1 VHTQRLALGRGRYG
15 QLTSSSSSLRANEE
29 GSLAAP
35 LSFVV
40 ILWYLPV
47 HAAIMACLR
56 CSCLRPTHHAL
67 SRSAPHT
74 KCVVQLCGCCEVW
87 CVRLPFVLKGGGAH
101 RRAVA
106 KPRARRFGCERVVM
120 HCGVW
125 CVGVWAVTATDTQS
139 RKLPWEISI
148 STQANSLS
156 GSLNVKCLS
165 KKFALKRP
173 YEVVDH
179 TVLPTS
185 NCTFHTA
192 FCEIF
197 TWLLL
202 LRSRCY
208 SGLVTRC

>member
-1 VHTQRLALGRGRYG
+1 MTGGARWARVGPDRGQDSWRFVKVPTVDFFFGSRVLARFCTQRLALGRGRHG

-56 CSCLRPTHHAL
+56 CSCLRLTH

-87 CVRLPFVLKGGGAH
+87 CVRLPFVLKSGGAH

-120 HCGVW
+120 QCGVW
-125 CVGVWAVTATDTQS
+125 CVGVWADGHRHTVTKIAHELGCPDH
-139 RKLPWEISI
+139 
-148 STQANSLS
+148 STPSCKVSQKNSPPQ
-156 GSLNVKCLS
+156 
-165 KKFALKRP
+165 RP
-173 YEVVDH
+173 YEGVDH
-179 TVLPTS
+179 RL
-185 NCTFHTA
+185 A
-192 FCEIF
+192 
-197 TWLLL
+197 
-202 LRSRCY
+202 Y
-208 SGLVTRC
+208 

>member
-1 VHTQRLALGRGRYG
+1 VKVPTADFFLGWRVVGTVVHTQRLALGRGRYG

-139 RKLPWEISI
+139 RKLH
-148 STQANSLS
+148 TNSLGDLHFNPS
-156 GSLNVKCLS
+156 EFAVGITQRKVSL
-165 KKFALKRP
+165 KKIRLK
-173 YEVVDH
+173 E
-179 TVLPTS
+179 TL
-185 NCTFHTA
+185 
-192 FCEIF
+192 
-197 TWLLL
+197 
-202 LRSRCY
+202 
-208 SGLVTRC
+208 